1 MSGYGFVYVLTSPAM
16 PGLYKVGATTRSPR
30 QRAEEL
36 SRGTGVPH
44 EFEVA
49 FYAEVQEP
57 FLWERRVHALLSDK
71 RISSSR
77 EFFYGPLIDIIHT
90 IEGDGECLSYWD
102 SDQATEARNPGMV
115 WPARPLWFEQN
126 LHSAG
131 YLERLR
137 RNAQ

>member
-49 FYAEVQEP
+49 FYAEVQE
-57 FLWERRVHALLSDK
+57 L
-71 RISSSR
+71 RISVNV
-77 EFFYGPLIDIIHT
+77 
-90 IEGDGECLSYWD
+90 
-102 SDQATEARNPGMV
+102 TERFANT
-115 WPARPLWFEQN
+115 
-126 LHSAG
+126 
-131 YLERLR
+131 
-137 RNAQ
+137 

>member
-1 MSGYGFVYVLTSPAM
+1 NE
-16 PGLYKVGATTRSPR
+16 RSR
-30 QRAEEL
+30 ISEM
-36 SRGTGVPH
+36 TGHDQPKRPVTMLRNP
-44 EFEVA
+44 
-49 FYAEVQEP
+49 QEP

-71 RISSSR
+71 RLSSSR
-77 EFFYGPLIDIIHT
+77 EFFYGPLIDIINT

-115 WPARPLWFEQN
+115 WPGKPLWFEQN